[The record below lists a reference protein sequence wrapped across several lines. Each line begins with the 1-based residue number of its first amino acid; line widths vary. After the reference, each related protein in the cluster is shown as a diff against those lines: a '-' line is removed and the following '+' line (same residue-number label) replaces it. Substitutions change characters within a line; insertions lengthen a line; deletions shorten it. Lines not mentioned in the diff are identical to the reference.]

1 MHEARVQDQHEKAS
15 SQGGGH
21 EVSSNWHR
29 HDPGEDNDHTMGVD
43 DEDADLR
50 RLADCIQHHWR
61 LVQQLEEAAGVEK
74 HVNKSGGKNH
84 KLVWDKIGNRS
95 GLEQGIADRNVEKIG
110 EEEQLGHGGFDT
122 MTFCE
127 TDAEIFP

>member
-1 MHEARVQDQHEKAS
+1 MGWTVEEEASAAFARGSRSGPAREGF

-61 LVQQLEEAAGVEK
+61 LVQHWKRQLE
-74 HVNKSGGKNH
+74 
-84 KLVWDKIGNRS
+84 
-95 GLEQGIADRNVEKIG
+95 
-110 EEEQLGHGGFDT
+110 
-122 MTFCE
+122 
-127 TDAEIFP
+127 